1 MTLKKLKE
9 LLASKAIDQAEYDE
23 AIKSFGLKDEDK
35 PDPLEKLDKETR
47 EAVEKMLQS
56 ERDRAANKVGNDK
69 KGEIEELKKQIEELK
84 TKAMDDDQRKK
95 YEDEQKAKEFEEQ
108 KKEFEVTRNK
118 YVATQA
124 LSSAGL
130 DNSEDVVSLVLGED
144 EAATKAKVATL
155 QKLVNKLVKAAV
167 DQRFKEA
174 GRDPSHGSG
183 SPDSNNPWADGHI
196 NYTKQMEIE
205 SNDPEKARQLK
216 AAAGIK

>member
-174 GRDPSHGSG
+174 GRDPSHGGG
-183 SPDSNNPWADGHI
+183 SPEADNPWAEGHI

>member
-174 GRDPSHGSG
+174 GRDPSHGADLRRQTILGRKATSTTQSRWKLNQTIPRKHG
-183 SPDSNNPWADGHI
+183 S
-196 NYTKQMEIE
+196 
-205 SNDPEKARQLK
+205 
-216 AAAGIK
+216 